1 MKNAD
6 NDVLDNQTPVHEQE
20 VNLGD
25 ISEEEM
31 KHKNIKEAK
40 EEELQKL

>member
-20 VNLGD
+20 VNLCD
-25 ISEEEM
+25 SEEEM